1 MNYFIESS
9 AKTGFNAEKIF
20 VQAAKLLYTEFK
32 EIAKTQQE
40 NKIIN
45 KKLENIN
52 NINNIVKNKKKCC

>member
-20 VQAAKLLYTEFK
+20 IQAAKLLYTEFR

-40 NKIIN
+40 NKVID
-45 KKLENIN
+45 KKLE